1 MSKSI
6 GNLVS
11 VKDALNHFSSDAIRL
26 FILSSHYRSPLT
38 YSEQALEASERGA
51 ERLRWALTHRANMDQ
66 GVAILNEQPFKQKFI
81 EAMDDDFNTSQA
93 IAILFELAKE
103 INRGAEQG
111 VNITGAQHT
120 LLKLAGILGLT
131 LKEKTRVT
139 PDAEAVIRLLVS
151 IREDLRQNQ
160 QWQLADKIRSGLAAL
175 GVTLEDTPQGTRWK

>member
-1 MSKSI
+1 M
-6 GNLVS
+6 
-11 VKDALNHFSSDAIRL
+11 
-26 FILSSHYRSPLT
+26 
-38 YSEQALEASERGA
+38 
-51 ERLRWALTHRANMDQ
+51 
-66 GVAILNEQPFKQKFI
+66 LNEQPFDQKFI

-139 PDAEAVIRLLVS
+139 PDAEAFIRLLVS